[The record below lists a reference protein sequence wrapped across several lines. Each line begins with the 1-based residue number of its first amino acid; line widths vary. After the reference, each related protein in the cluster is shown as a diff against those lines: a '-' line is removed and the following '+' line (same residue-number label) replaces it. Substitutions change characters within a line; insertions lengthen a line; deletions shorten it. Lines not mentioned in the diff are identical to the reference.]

1 MRALALRCGACAGS
15 DGAVRPAGL
24 GASRRLRVS
33 KERAAME
40 PAPLKL
46 LPPDPGDEGTQRCRL
61 GPAALSSLGVRL
73 GAPLR
78 ISLPA
83 GCCLCTAWPR
93 PDLADGYVQ
102 ADPSCSTGLTAAA
115 LRGLT
120 LSPGR
125 LQPLSS
131 CRLRGAAVRVVLRGG
146 APRRAAGLREAVRE
160 LLRNVYV
167 SPHYVVTVGPNVRAP
182 VVHIEILSVDPV
194 TEEAGLITPQTSVTV
209 KEVIT
214 LEWYRRLTE
223 DAAKIP
229 VAGLDDVEE
238 SLKEMVDLPFR
249 FPKTFKKLGLS
260 VPNGVL
266 LVGPPG
272 VGKTLLVKAVAREVG
287 AYLLCISGPAL
298 YGSRPGE
305 SEESLRSVFG
315 KGREM
320 SREGP
325 TILFI
330 DEIDALCPKRGS
342 SGSAP
347 EDRLVAQLLTLLD
360 GVGREDKMVVVAATN
375 RPDALDP
382 ALRRP
387 GRFDREV
394 IIGTPTLM
402 QRRSILQM
410 LTCSMPIST
419 DVDLVKLAEMTT
431 GYVGADLTA
440 LCREAAMQAVFHSSL
455 DSAEV
460 VITMADFQE
469 AFRKIQPSSF
479 RSAIGLKECKPVTWE
494 QIGGLEDVKLKLKQS
509 IEWPMK
515 FPQAFARMGLSRP
528 KGVLLYGP
536 SGCAKTT
543 LVRAVATSCHCSF
556 LSVSGAELFSPY
568 VGDSEKILSQVF
580 RQARASSP
588 AIIFLDE
595 IDSILGSRS
604 HGKTGH
610 GVSERVLS
618 VLLNELDGVGLKVTE
633 RRGNKLQLEGQC
645 EELSDEERQLEFQ
658 ETLSRDL
665 MVVAATN
672 RPDML
677 DDALLR
683 PGRLDRVIYIP
694 PPDLKGR
701 LSILKICTEK
711 IPLDT
716 DVSLQ
721 DLAALTDFFSGAD
734 IENLCKE
741 AALLALQENGLEATT
756 VKHEH
761 FVKSLETVRPSLS
774 TKDLE
779 FYEKTY
785 SQEFTS

>member
-1 MRALALRCGACAGS
+1 
-15 DGAVRPAGL
+15 
-24 GASRRLRVS
+24 SRR
-33 KERAAME
+33 AME
-40 PAPLKL
+40 APTLKL
-46 LPPDPGDEGTQRCRL
+46 LPLDPADEGTQRCRL
-61 GPAALSSLGVRL
+61 GPAALSFLGARI

-78 ISLPA
+78 ISLPS
-83 GCCLCTAWPR
+83 GSCVCTAWPR
-93 PDLADGYVQ
+93 HDLSEGFLQ
-102 ADPSCSTGLTAAA
+102 ADLRCGTAGLAARA
-115 LRGLT
+115 LRGLS
-120 LSPGR
+120 LSLRHLR
-125 LQPLSS
+125 LLQHRPLA
-131 CRLRGAAVRVVLRGG
+131 RAAVRAVLRS
-146 APRRAAGLREAVRE
+146 AALKKSTPRAVLQEIIREV
-160 LLRNVYV
+160 LRNVYV
-167 SPHYVVTVGPNVRAP
+167 LPRYVVTVAPSLENP
-182 VVHIEILSVDPV
+182 VVCVEILSTDSLAD
-194 TEEAGLITPQTSVTV
+194 EAGLITPQTSIKI

-214 LEWYRRLTE
+214 LEWYRHLTE
-223 DAAKIP
+223 DTAKTSI
-229 VAGLDDVEE
+229 AGLDDVGK
-238 SLKEMVDLPFR
+238 SLKEIIDLPLR

-266 LVGPPG
+266 LIGPPG
-272 VGKTLLVKAVAREVG
+272 VGKTLLVKAVAKELG
-287 AYLLCISGPAL
+287 AYLFGISGPAL
-298 YGSRPGE
+298 HGSRPGE
-305 SEESLRSVFG
+305 AEENLRRVFE

-320 SREGP
+320 SHEGP
-325 TILFI
+325 TILFF
-330 DEIDALCPKRGS
+330 DEIDSLCPKRG
-342 SGSAP
+342 GSNNAP

-360 GVGREDKMVVVAATN
+360 GVGSEGKMIIVAATN

-394 IIGTPTLM
+394 IIGTPTVT
-402 QRRSILQM
+402 QRRSILQL
-410 LTCSMPIST
+410 LTCAMPISAE
-419 DVDLVKLAEMTT
+419 VDLGRLAEMSP

-440 LCREAAMQAVFHSSL
+440 LCREAALQAVSHSSL
-455 DSAEV
+455 DSTETET
-460 VITMADFQE
+460 VINMGDFQE
-469 AFRKIQPSSF
+469 AFKKIQPSSF
-479 RSAIGLKECKPVTWE
+479 RSTVGLTECKAVTWE

-509 IEWPMK
+509 IKWPMK
-515 FPQAFARMGLSRP
+515 FPQAFARMGLSHP
-528 KGVLLYGP
+528 KGILLYGP

-543 LVRAVATSCHCSF
+543 LVKAVATSCHCSF
-556 LSVSGAELFSPY
+556 LSVSGADLFSPY

-580 RQARASSP
+580 RQARANTP

-604 HGKTGH
+604 LSRTGR

-633 RRGNKLQLEGQC
+633 RRGSKLQLEAQC
-645 EELSDEERQLEFQ
+645 QEQSDEERKLEFQ
-658 ETLSRDL
+658 ETLNKDF

-683 PGRLDRVIYIP
+683 PGRLDRMIYVP

-721 DLAALTDFFSGAD
+721 DVAVLTDLFSGAD

-741 AALLALQENGLEATT
+741 AALLALQENGLEATA

-761 FVKSLETVRPSLS
+761 FVKSLKTVKPSLNI
-774 TKDLE
+774 KDLE
-779 FYEKTY
+779 FYEKFC
-785 SQEFTS
+785 SRE

>member
-1 MRALALRCGACAGS
+1 MEAVPLR
-15 DGAVRPAGL
+15 
-24 GASRRLRVS
+24 
-33 KERAAME
+33 
-40 PAPLKL
+40 L
-46 LPPDPGDEGTQRCRL
+46 LPPEPGDEGTQRCRL
-61 GPAALSSLGVRL
+61 GPAALSFLGAPL

-78 ISLPA
+78 ISVP
-83 GCCLCTAWPR
+83 GGSCLCTAWPR
-93 PDLADGYVQ
+93 ADLADGYLQVDL
-102 ADPSCSTGLTAAA
+102 ACRTAGVAAAA

-120 LSPGR
+120 LSLGR
-125 LQPLSS
+125 LQLLPR
-131 CRLRGAAVRVVLRGG
+131 CRLKKATVNVVVKSSALRKSVPRAVLQEMIRD
-146 APRRAAGLREAVRE
+146 

-167 SPHYVVTVGPNVRAP
+167 SHHYVVTVAPNLETP
-182 VVHIEILSVDPV
+182 VVHIEMLSVDPL
-194 TEEAGLITPQTSVTV
+194 TEEAGLITPQTSVKI
-209 KEVIT
+209 KEVFT
-214 LEWYRRLTE
+214 LERYRHLSE
-223 DAAKIP
+223 DTGNIS
-229 VAGLDDVEE
+229 VAGLDDVRRT
-238 SLKEMVDLPFR
+238 LKEMIDLPFR

-266 LVGPPG
+266 LIGPPG
-272 VGKTLLVKAVAREVG
+272 VGKTLMVKAVAKEVG

-305 SEESLRSVFG
+305 SEENLQRVFE

-320 SREGP
+320 SHEGP

-330 DEIDALCPKRGS
+330 DEIDSLCPKRGS
-342 SGSAP
+342 SNNAP
-347 EDRLVAQLLTLLD
+347 EDRIVAQMLTLLD
-360 GVGREDKMVVVAATN
+360 GVGSEGKMVLMAATN

-394 IIGTPTLM
+394 IIGTPTLT
-402 QRRSILQM
+402 QRRSILQL
-410 LTCSMPIST
+410 LTSSMPISA
-419 DVDLVKLAEMTT
+419 DVDLIKLSEITAA
-431 GYVGADLTA
+431 YVGADLTA
-440 LCREAAMQAVFHSSL
+440 LCREAAMQAMFHSSL
-455 DSAEV
+455 DSTEM
-460 VITMADFQE
+460 VINMANFQE
-469 AFRKIQPSSF
+469 AFKKIQPSSF
-479 RSAIGLKECKPVTWE
+479 RSVIGLKECKPVTWE
-494 QIGGLEDVKLKLKQS
+494 QIGGLEDVKLKLKQC

-515 FPQAFARMGLSRP
+515 FPQAFARMGLSHP

-536 SGCAKTT
+536 SGCAKTK

-556 LSVSGAELFSPY
+556 LSVSGADLFSPY

-580 RQARASSP
+580 CQARASTP

-604 HGKTGH
+604 HHKTGH

-618 VLLNELDGVGLKVTE
+618 VLLNELDGIGLKVTE

-645 EELSDEERQLEFQ
+645 QELSDKERQLEFQ
-658 ETLSRDL
+658 ETLNKDF

-711 IPLDT
+711 IPLDS
-716 DVSLQ
+716 DVALQ
-721 DLAALTDFFSGAD
+721 DLAVLTDLFSGAD

-761 FVKSLETVRPSLS
+761 FVKSLRTVKPSLS

-779 FYEKTY
+779 LYEKFY
-785 SQEFTS
+785 NQELTS

>member
-1 MRALALRCGACAGS
+1 
-15 DGAVRPAGL
+15 
-24 GASRRLRVS
+24 
-33 KERAAME
+33 
-40 PAPLKL
+40 
-46 LPPDPGDEGTQRCRL
+46 
-61 GPAALSSLGVRL
+61 
-73 GAPLR
+73 
-78 ISLPA
+78 
-83 GCCLCTAWPR
+83 CTAWPR
-93 PDLADGYVQ
+93 RDLADGYLQV
-102 ADPSCSTGLTAAA
+102 DLSCRTAGVTARD
-115 LRGLT
+115 LKGLT
-120 LSPGR
+120 LDVGQ
-125 LQPLSS
+125 LKLLACHQLKK
-131 CRLRGAAVRVVLRGG
+131 AIVKVVLKSS
-146 APRRAAGLREAVRE
+146 AVKKSIPRAVLQETIRE

-167 SPHYVVTVGPNVRAP
+167 SLHYVVTVAPSLENP
-182 VVHIEILSVDPV
+182 VVCIEMLSVDPV
-194 TEEAGLITPQTSVTV
+194 TDEAGLITPQTSIKI
-209 KEVIT
+209 KEVVT
-214 LEWYRRLTE
+214 FEWYRHLSE
-223 DAAKIP
+223 DTARTSI
-229 VAGLDDVEE
+229 AGLDDVGK
-238 SLKEMVDLPFR
+238 SLKEMIDLPFR
-249 FPKTFKKLGLS
+249 FPKTFKKLG
-260 VPNGVL
+260 
-266 LVGPPG
+266 
-272 VGKTLLVKAVAREVG
+272 AVAKEVG

-305 SEESLRSVFG
+305 TEENLRRVFE

-320 SREGP
+320 SHEGP

-330 DEIDALCPKRGS
+330 DEVDSLCAKRGNS
-342 SGSAP
+342 NNAP
-347 EDRLVAQLLTLLD
+347 EDRIVAQLLTLLD
-360 GVGREDKMVVVAATN
+360 GVGSGGKMVIMAATN

-394 IIGTPTLM
+394 IIGTPTLT
-402 QRRSILQM
+402 QRRSILQL
-410 LTCSMPIST
+410 LTSSMPIST

-455 DSAEV
+455 DSTEM
-460 VITMADFQE
+460 VISMADFQE
-469 AFRKIQPSSF
+469 ALKKIQPSSF
-479 RSAIGLKECKPVTWE
+479 RSAVGLTECKPVTWE

-515 FPQAFARMGLSRP
+515 FPQAFARMGLSHP
-528 KGVLLYGP
+528 KGILLYGP

-543 LVRAVATSCHCSF
+543 LVKAVATSCHCSF
-556 LSVSGAELFSPY
+556 LSVSGADLFSPY

-580 RQARASSP
+580 RQARANTP

-604 HGKTGH
+604 HCKTGH

-618 VLLNELDGVGLKVTE
+618 VLLNELDGIGLKVTE
-633 RRGNKLQLEGQC
+633 RRGSKLQLEGQC
-645 EELSDEERQLEFQ
+645 QEQNYEERKLEFQ
-658 ETLSRDL
+658 ETLNKDF

-683 PGRLDRVIYIP
+683 PGRLDKMIYVP

-711 IPLDT
+711 IPLET

-721 DLAALTDFFSGAD
+721 DVAALTDLFSGAD

-741 AALLALQENGLEATT
+741 ATLLALQENGLEATA

-761 FVKSLETVRPSLS
+761 FVKSLRTVKPSLNI
-774 TKDLE
+774 KDLE
-779 FYEKTY
+779 FYEKFY
-785 SQEFTS
+785 NQELAS

>member
-1 MRALALRCGACAGS
+1 M
-15 DGAVRPAGL
+15 
-24 GASRRLRVS
+24 
-33 KERAAME
+33 
-40 PAPLKL
+40 
-46 LPPDPGDEGTQRCRL
+46 
-61 GPAALSSLGVRL
+61 GPAALSFLGAGI

-78 ISLPA
+78 VTLPT

-93 PDLADGYVQ
+93 HDLADGYLQVDLMCKT
-102 ADPSCSTGLTAAA
+102 AGLTTRE
-115 LRGLT
+115 LKNLT
-120 LSPGR
+120 VNINQLK
-125 LQPLSS
+125 LLAYHQLKK
-131 CRLRGAAVRVVLRGG
+131 ATVRVVLKSSALKKSTSRGV
-146 APRRAAGLREAVRE
+146 LQEIIKE
-160 LLRNVYV
+160 LLRSIYV
-167 SPHYVVTVGPNVRAP
+167 SPHYTVRVASVLENP
-182 VVHIEILSVDPV
+182 VVYIEILSVDPL
-194 TEEAGLITPQTSVTV
+194 TDEAGLVTPQTSIKI

-214 LEWYRRLTE
+214 LEWYRYLSE
-223 DAAKIP
+223 DATKIS
-229 VAGLDDVEE
+229 VAGLDDVGM

-272 VGKTLLVKAVAREVG
+272 VGKTLMVKAVAKEVG
-287 AYLLCISGPAL
+287 AYLLCIGGPAL

-305 SEESLRSVFG
+305 SEENLRRVFE

-320 SREGP
+320 SCEGP

-330 DEIDALCPKRGS
+330 DEIDSLCPKRGS
-342 SGSAP
+342 ANNAP
-347 EDRLVAQLLTLLD
+347 EDRIVAQLLTLLD
-360 GVGREDKMVVVAATN
+360 GVGSEDKMVIMAATN

-394 IIGTPTLM
+394 IIGTPTLL
-402 QRRSILQM
+402 QRRSILQL
-410 LTCSMPIST
+410 LTSSMPISA

-440 LCREAAMQAVFHSSL
+440 LCREAAMQAVFQSSL
-455 DSAEV
+455 VWLPINQGAV
-460 VITMADFQE
+460 
-469 AFRKIQPSSF
+469 
-479 RSAIGLKECKPVTWE
+479 GLTEYKPVTWE
-494 QIGGLEDVKLKLKQS
+494 QIGGLEEVKLKLKQS

-515 FPQAFARMGLSRP
+515 FPQAFSRMGLSHP
-528 KGVLLYGP
+528 KGILLYGP

-543 LVRAVATSCHCSF
+543 LVKAVATSCHCSF
-556 LSVSGAELFSPY
+556 LSVSGADLFSPY

-580 RQARASSP
+580 RQARANTP

-604 HGKTGH
+604 HCKTGH

-618 VLLNELDGVGLKVTE
+618 VLLNELDGIGLKVTE
-633 RRGNKLQLEGQC
+633 RRGNTLQLEGECQ
-645 EELSDEERQLEFQ
+645 EQSDEERKLEFQ
-658 ETLSRDL
+658 ETLSSDF
-665 MVVAATN
+665 MIVAATN

-683 PGRLDRVIYIP
+683 PGRLDKIIYIP

-701 LSILKICTEK
+701 HSVLKICTK
-711 IPLDT
+711 NIPLDT

-721 DLAALTDFFSGAD
+721 DLALQTDLFSGAD

-761 FVKSLETVRPSLS
+761 FVKSLRTIKPSLN
-774 TKDLE
+774 TKDLY
-779 FYEKTY
+779 FYEKFY
-785 SQEFTS
+785 NQKLTS

>member
-1 MRALALRCGACAGS
+1 
-15 DGAVRPAGL
+15 
-24 GASRRLRVS
+24 
-33 KERAAME
+33 ME

-83 GCCLCTAWPR
+83 GCYLCTAWPR

-102 ADPSCSTGLTAAA
+102 ADPACSTGLTAAA
-115 LRGLT
+115 PRGLT
-120 LSPGR
+120 LSPGC

-131 CRLRGAAVRVVLRGG
+131 RRLRGAAVRAVLRGG
-146 APRRAAGLREAVRE
+146 ARGRPAGLQEAVRD
-160 LLRNVYV
+160 LLTHVYV
-167 SPHYVVTVGPNVRAP
+167 SPRCVVTVGPRVRAP
-182 VVHIEILSVDPV
+182 LVHVEILSVDPA
-194 TEEAGLITPQTSVTV
+194 TEEAGLITPQTDVTIT
-209 KEVIT
+209 EVMT
-214 LEWYRRLTE
+214 LERYRLLTE
-223 DAAKIP
+223 DTAEIP
-229 VAGLDDVEE
+229 VAGLDDVGE

-249 FPKTFKKLGLS
+249 FPRTFKKLGLS

-272 VGKTLLVKAVAREVG
+272 VGKTLLVKAVAKEVG
-287 AYLLCISGPAL
+287 AYLLCVCGPAL

-305 SEESLRSVFG
+305 SEENLRSVFE

-320 SREGP
+320 SCEGP
-325 TILFI
+325 TVLFI
-330 DEIDALCPKRGS
+330 DEIDALCPKRRS
-342 SGSAP
+342 SSSAP

-360 GVGREDKMVVVAATN
+360 GAGAGKDRMVVVAATN

-394 IIGTPTLM
+394 IIGTPTLT

-410 LTCSMPIST
+410 LTCGMPIST

-440 LCREAAMQAVFHSSL
+440 LCREAVMQAVFHSSL

-460 VITMADFQE
+460 LISMADFQE
-469 AFRKIQPSSF
+469 AFKKIQPSSF
-479 RSAIGLKECKPVTWE
+479 RGAVGLKECKPITWE

-509 IEWPMK
+509 VEWPMK
-515 FPQAFARMGLSRP
+515 FPQAFVRMGLARP

-543 LVRAVATSCHCSF
+543 LVKAVATSCHCSF
-556 LSVSGAELFSPY
+556 LSV
-568 VGDSEKILSQVF
+568 F
-580 RQARASSP
+580 RQARANSP

-604 HGKTGH
+604 HGKTGR

-633 RRGNKLQLEGQC
+633 RRGNKLQLEGRC

-658 ETLSRDL
+658 ETLSRDV

-701 LSILKICTEK
+701 LSILKVCTEK

-721 DLAALTDFFSGAD
+721 DIAALTDLFSGAD

-741 AALLALQENGLEATT
+741 AALLALQENGLEATA
-756 VKHEH
+756 VKQEH
-761 FVKSLETVRPSLS
+761 FVKSLETVKPSLS
-774 TKDLE
+774 MKDLE
-779 FYEKTY
+779 FYE
-785 SQEFTS
+785 EFIVKN

>member
-1 MRALALRCGACAGS
+1 MDPVSLR
-15 DGAVRPAGL
+15 
-24 GASRRLRVS
+24 
-33 KERAAME
+33 
-40 PAPLKL
+40 L
-46 LPPDPGDEGTQRCRL
+46 LPPDPRDEGTQRCRL
-61 GPAALSSLGVRL
+61 GPAALSSLGVVL

-78 ISLPA
+78 ISLPS

-102 ADPSCSTGLTAAA
+102 ADPACSTGLTLAA
-115 LRGLT
+115 LRELS
-120 LSPGR
+120 LSPGCF
-125 LQPLSS
+125 QPLSAR
-131 CRLRGAAVRVVLRGG
+131 RLRGAAVRVVLRGG
-146 APRRAAGLREAVRE
+146 AARRAAGLQEAVRD
-160 LLRNVYV
+160 LLSNLYV
-167 SPHYVVTVGPNVRAP
+167 SPHYVVTVGPNVRTP
-182 VVHIEILSVDPV
+182 VVHIEILSVEPA
-194 TEEAGLITPQTSVTV
+194 TEEAGLITSQTNVTI
-209 KEVIT
+209 KEVMA
-214 LEWYRRLTE
+214 LERYRLLTE
-223 DAAKIP
+223 ETAKIP
-229 VAGLDDVEE
+229 VAGLDDVRE
-238 SLKEMVDLPFR
+238 SLIEMVDLPFR
-249 FPKTFKKLGLS
+249 FPRTFNKLGLP

-272 VGKTLLVKAVAREVG
+272 VGKTLLVKAVARDVG
-287 AYLLCISGPAL
+287 ADLLCISGPAL
-298 YGSRPGE
+298 CGSRPGE
-305 SEESLRSVFG
+305 SEENLRRVFE

-320 SREGP
+320 SWEGP
-325 TILFI
+325 TLLFI

-342 SGSAP
+342 SNSAP

-360 GVGREDKMVVVAATN
+360 GVGRKDRMVVVAATN

-394 IIGTPTLM
+394 IIGTPTLT

-410 LTCSMPIST
+410 LTCSMPISA
-419 DVDLVKLAEMTT
+419 DIDLVKLAEMTT

-440 LCREAAMQAVFHSSL
+440 LCREAAMQAVFHT
-455 DSAEV
+455 EV
-460 VITMADFQE
+460 LINMSDFQE
-469 AFRKIQPSSF
+469 AFKRIQPSSF

-509 IEWPMK
+509 VEWPMK
-515 FPQAFARMGLSRP
+515 FPQAFVRMGLSRP

-543 LVRAVATSCHCSF
+543 LVKAVATSCHCSF

-580 RQARASSP
+580 RQARANSP

-604 HGKTGH
+604 HSKTGR

-633 RRGNKLQLEGQC
+633 RRGNKLQLEERC
-645 EELSDEERQLEFQ
+645 EEPSDEERQLEFQ
-658 ETLSRDL
+658 ETLSRDI

-672 RPDML
+672 RPDVL

-701 LSILKICTEK
+701 LSILKVCTEK

-721 DLAALTDFFSGAD
+721 DLAALTDLFSGAD
-734 IENLCKE
+734 IENLCRE
-741 AALLALQENGLEATT
+741 AALLALQENGLEVTA

-761 FVKSLETVRPSLS
+761 FVKSLQTVKPSLS
-774 TKDLE
+774 MKDLE
-779 FYEKTY
+779 FYENMY
-785 SQEFTS
+785 SRELTC

>member
-1 MRALALRCGACAGS
+1 
-15 DGAVRPAGL
+15 
-24 GASRRLRVS
+24 
-33 KERAAME
+33 ME
-40 PAPLKL
+40 TAPLKL
-46 LPPDPGDEGTQRCRL
+46 LQPEPGDEGTQRCRL
-61 GPAALSSLGVRL
+61 GPAALSFLGAPL

-78 ISLPA
+78 ISLP
-83 GCCLCTAWPR
+83 GGSCLCTAWPR
-93 PDLADGYVQ
+93 ADLADGYLQVDL
-102 ADPSCSTGLTAAA
+102 ASRTAGVAVAA

-120 LSPGR
+120 LSLGR
-125 LQPLSS
+125 LQLVPR
-131 CRLRGAAVRVVLRGG
+131 CRLKKATVNVVLKSSALRKSM
-146 APRRAAGLREAVRE
+146 PRAVLQETIRD

-167 SPHYVVTVGPNVRAP
+167 SHHYVVTIAPNLETP
-182 VVHIEILSVDPV
+182 VVHIEMLSVDPL
-194 TEEAGLITPQTSVTV
+194 TEEAGLITPQTSIKIKEVVTV
-209 KEVIT
+209 ERYRHL
-214 LEWYRRLTE
+214 LEDTG
-223 DAAKIP
+223 KIS
-229 VAGLDDVEE
+229 VAGLDDVGRT
-238 SLKEMVDLPFR
+238 LKEMIDLPFR

-266 LVGPPG
+266 LIGPPG
-272 VGKTLLVKAVAREVG
+272 VGKTLMVKAVAKEVG

-305 SEESLRSVFG
+305 SEENLQRVFE

-320 SREGP
+320 SHEGP

-330 DEIDALCPKRGS
+330 DEIDSLCPKRGCS
-342 SGSAP
+342 NNAP
-347 EDRLVAQLLTLLD
+347 EDRIVAQLLTLLD
-360 GVGREDKMVVVAATN
+360 GVGSEGKMVLMAATN

-402 QRRSILQM
+402 QRRSILQL
-410 LTCSMPIST
+410 LTFSMPIST
-419 DVDLVKLAEMTT
+419 DVDLIKLAEITT

-440 LCREAAMQAVFHSSL
+440 LCREAAMQAMFHSSL
-455 DSAEV
+455 DSTEM
-460 VITMADFQE
+460 VINMASFQE
-469 AFRKIQPSSF
+469 AFKKIQPSSF
-479 RSAIGLKECKPVTWE
+479 RSVIGLKECKPVTWE
-494 QIGGLEDVKLKLKQS
+494 QIGGLEDVKLKLKQC

-515 FPQAFARMGLSRP
+515 FPHAFARMGLSHP

-556 LSVSGAELFSPY
+556 LSVSGADLFSPY
-568 VGDSEKILSQVF
+568 VGDSEKILSQ
-580 RQARASSP
+580 
-588 AIIFLDE
+588 
-595 IDSILGSRS
+595 
-604 HGKTGH
+604 
-610 GVSERVLS
+610 
-618 VLLNELDGVGLKVTE
+618 LDGIGLKVTE

-645 EELSDEERQLEFQ
+645 QELSDEERQLEFQ
-658 ETLSRDL
+658 ETLNKDF

-711 IPLDT
+711 IPLDS

-721 DLAALTDFFSGAD
+721 DLAVLTDLFSGAD

-761 FVKSLETVRPSLS
+761 FVKSLRTVKPSLS

-779 FYEKTY
+779 FYEKFY
-785 SQEFTS
+785 NQELTS

>member
-1 MRALALRCGACAGS
+1 
-15 DGAVRPAGL
+15 
-24 GASRRLRVS
+24 
-33 KERAAME
+33 ME
-40 PAPLKL
+40 VAPLKL
-46 LPPDPGDEGTQRCRL
+46 LPPDPGDESTQRCRM
-61 GPAALSSLGVRL
+61 GPAALSSLGARI

-78 ISLPA
+78 VTLPT

-93 PDLADGYVQ
+93 HDLADGYLQVDLTCKT
-102 ADPSCSTGLTAAA
+102 AGLTTRE
-115 LRGLT
+115 LKNLT
-120 LSPGR
+120 VNVNQLK
-125 LQPLSS
+125 LLAYHQLKK
-131 CRLRGAAVRVVLRGG
+131 ATVRVVLKSSALKKSTPRGV
-146 APRRAAGLREAVRE
+146 LQEIIKE
-160 LLRNVYV
+160 LLRNIYV
-167 SPHYVVTVGPNVRAP
+167 SLHYTVTVAPALENP
-182 VVHIEILSVDPV
+182 VVYIEILSVDPL
-194 TEEAGLITPQTSVTV
+194 TDEAGLVTPQTSIKV

-214 LEWYRRLTE
+214 LEWYRHLSE
-223 DAAKIP
+223 EAGKVS
-229 VAGLDDVEE
+229 VAGLDDVGM
-238 SLKEMVDLPFR
+238 SLKEMVDLPFH

-272 VGKTLLVKAVAREVG
+272 VGKTLMVKAVAKEVG

-305 SEESLRSVFG
+305 SEENLRRVFE

-320 SREGP
+320 SCDGP

-330 DEIDALCPKRGS
+330 DEIDSLCPKRG
-342 SGSAP
+342 GSNNAP
-347 EDRLVAQLLTLLD
+347 EDRIVAQLLTLLD
-360 GVGREDKMVVVAATN
+360 GVGSEDKMVIMAATN

-394 IIGTPTLM
+394 IIGTPTLL
-402 QRRSILQM
+402 QRRSILQL
-410 LTCSMPIST
+410 LTSSMPISS

-440 LCREAAMQAVFHSSL
+440 LCREAAMQAVFQSAL
-455 DSAEV
+455 DSAE
-460 VITMADFQE
+460 IMINMAGFQE
-469 AFRKIQPSSF
+469 AFKNIQPSCF
-479 RSAIGLKECKPVTWE
+479 RGSLGLTECKPVTWE
-494 QIGGLEDVKLKLKQS
+494 QIGGLEEVKLKLKQS

-515 FPQAFARMGLSRP
+515 FPQAFARMGLSHP
-528 KGVLLYGP
+528 KGILLYGP

-543 LVRAVATSCHCSF
+543 LVKAVATSCHCSF
-556 LSVSGAELFSPY
+556 LSVSSADLFSPY

-580 RQARASSP
+580 RQARANTP

-604 HGKTGH
+604 HCKTGH

-618 VLLNELDGVGLKVTE
+618 VLLNELDGIGLKVTE
-633 RRGNKLQLEGQC
+633 RRGNKLQLEGECQ
-645 EELSDEERQLEFQ
+645 EQSDEERKLEFQ
-658 ETLSRDL
+658 ETLNSDF
-665 MVVAATN
+665 MIIAATN

-683 PGRLDRVIYIP
+683 PGRLDKMIYIP
-694 PPDLKGR
+694 PPDLKER
-701 LSILKICTEK
+701 LSVLKICTKK

-721 DLAALTDFFSGAD
+721 DLALQTDLFSGAD

-761 FVKSLETVRPSLS
+761 FVKSLRTVKPSLNI
-774 TKDLE
+774 KDLD
-779 FYEKTY
+779 FYEKFY
-785 SQEFTS
+785 NQKFTS

>member
-1 MRALALRCGACAGS
+1 
-15 DGAVRPAGL
+15 
-24 GASRRLRVS
+24 
-33 KERAAME
+33 ME
-40 PAPLKL
+40 VAPLKL
-46 LPPDPGDEGTQRCRL
+46 LPLDPGDESTQRCRV
-61 GPAALSSLGVRL
+61 GPAALSFLGARI

-78 ISLPA
+78 VTLPT

-93 PDLADGYVQ
+93 HDLADGYLQVDLTCRT
-102 ADPSCSTGLTAAA
+102 AGLTVQE
-115 LRGLT
+115 LKNLT
-120 LSPGR
+120 VNVSQLK
-125 LQPLSS
+125 LLAYHQLKK
-131 CRLRGAAVRVVLRGG
+131 ATVRVILKNSALKKSTPRAVLQ
-146 APRRAAGLREAVRE
+146 EIIKE
-160 LLRNVYV
+160 LLRNIYV
-167 SPHYVVTVGPNVRAP
+167 SLHYTVTVAP
-182 VVHIEILSVDPV
+182 VLENPVVYIEILSLDPL
-194 TEEAGLITPQTSVTV
+194 TDEAGLVTPQTSIKI
-209 KEVIT
+209 KEVVT
-214 LEWYRRLTE
+214 LEWYRHLSE
-223 DAAKIP
+223 DAVKIS
-229 VAGLDDVEE
+229 VAGLDDVGV

-272 VGKTLLVKAVAREVG
+272 VGKTLMVKAVAKEVG
-287 AYLLCISGPAL
+287 AYLLCIGGPAL

-305 SEESLRSVFG
+305 SEENLRRVFE

-320 SREGP
+320 SCEGP

-330 DEIDALCPKRGS
+330 DEIDSLCPKRGS
-342 SGSAP
+342 SNNAP
-347 EDRLVAQLLTLLD
+347 EDRIVAQLLTLLD
-360 GVGREDKMVVVAATN
+360 GVGSEDKMVIMAATN

-394 IIGTPTLM
+394 IIGTPTFL
-402 QRRSILQM
+402 QRRSILQL
-410 LTCSMPIST
+410 LTSSMPISA

-440 LCREAAMQAVFHSSL
+440 LCREAAMQAVFRSSL
-455 DSAEV
+455 GSTE
-460 VITMADFQE
+460 IMINMAGFQE
-469 AFRKIQPSSF
+469 AFKNIQPSCF
-479 RSAIGLKECKPVTWE
+479 RGAIGLTECKPVTWE

-515 FPQAFARMGLSRP
+515 FPQAFARMGLSHP
-528 KGVLLYGP
+528 KGILLYGP

-543 LVRAVATSCHCSF
+543 LVKAVATSCHCSF
-556 LSVSGAELFSPY
+556 LSVSGADLFSPY

-580 RQARASSP
+580 RQARANTP

-595 IDSILGSRS
+595 IESILGSRS
-604 HGKTGH
+604 HCKTGH

-618 VLLNELDGVGLKVTE
+618 VLLNELDGIGLKVTE
-633 RRGNKLQLEGQC
+633 RRGNKLQLEGECQ
-645 EELSDEERQLEFQ
+645 EQSDEERKLEFQ
-658 ETLSRDL
+658 ETLNSDF
-665 MVVAATN
+665 MIVAATN

-683 PGRLDRVIYIP
+683 PGRLDKMIYIP

-701 LSILKICTEK
+701 LSVLKICTKK

-721 DLAALTDFFSGAD
+721 DLALQTDFFSGAD

-761 FVKSLETVRPSLS
+761 FVKSLRTVKPSLNI
-774 TKDLE
+774 KDLD
-779 FYEKTY
+779 FYEKFYNQT
-785 SQEFTS
+785 FTS